1 MPLPLCQTHG
11 LEQNVICCEEDCLGM
26 TCHECF
32 KGHHADHNFGVR
44 LNHKSQEALIKWNEL
59 LLVRVGEIKASVK
72 VKGSTAFF

>member
-1 MPLPLCQTHG
+1 
-11 LEQNVICCEEDCLGM
+11 M